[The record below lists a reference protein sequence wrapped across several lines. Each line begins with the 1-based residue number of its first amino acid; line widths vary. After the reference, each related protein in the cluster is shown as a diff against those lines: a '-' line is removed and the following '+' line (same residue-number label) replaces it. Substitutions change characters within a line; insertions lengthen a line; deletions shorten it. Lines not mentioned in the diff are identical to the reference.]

1 MQQFENDLEL
11 INNIKNNTCADDSIK
26 ELELRHSGICHQMIK
41 KYYSAFVEKG
51 IDPFDVSEEK
61 NYIIYKSALNFN
73 PDKNVKFSTWL
84 GNQMRYHCLNCLN
97 DKDNS
102 VFLNG
107 LSLEKFL
114 DCKQQVVKDE
124 NYMVR
129 ECEYVLDL
137 IKQLKDKR
145 IEKIFK
151 MRYFSDSNKKFM
163 SWSKIGKKLNISTQT
178 VINLHDKT
186 IKTISNKLKGKNF
199 IDKI

>member
-1 MQQFENDLEL
+1 MQQFENDLDL

-124 NYMVR
+124 NCMVR

-163 SWSKIGKKLNISTQT
+163 SWSKIGKKLDISTQT
-178 VINLHDKT
+178 VINLHDKA